1 MYTYTDAK
9 GEEQTMSR
17 EEAQAIEASGRNSLE
32 KYTRMSFTPFSKT
45 FAKAL
50 VKAMHDRDN
59 QVEVGIH
66 PVEGKWV
73 PRLERGAPSKVFVK
87 HRWHLRAQIP
97 GTHNSTACKRA
108 AANADVFGYRRF
120 TRLLTH
126 ANVCRNCF
134 RAYLE
139 ERNSPTGRQ
148 HIIDGRPM

>member
-9 GEEQTMSR
+9 GVEQTMSR

-50 VKAMHDRDN
+50 VKAMHSREN
-59 QVEVGIH
+59 QVEVGVH

-73 PRLERGAPSKVFVK
+73 PRLERGAPSKVFVQ

-97 GTHNSTACKRA
+97 GTHNSTACNRRS
-108 AANADVFGYRRF
+108 ANADVFGYRRF
-120 TRLLTH
+120 ARLSEH
-126 ANVCRNCF
+126 ENCCRLCVKLF
-134 RAYLE
+134 E
-139 ERNSPTGRQ
+139 KERKDTNGRQ
-148 HIIDGRPM
+148 HILDRRPI